1 MVAAPVRDSLARVRA
16 EAHRAWDSLGSIP
29 DGHPLFVVMLEK
41 AYRLGAL
48 ASGESEAAATA
59 YAGARMTNWH
69 ALVAAAAR
77 RTPEGEVS
85 A

>member
-1 MVAAPVRDSLARVRA
+1 MAAPVRDSLTRVRA

-29 DGHPLFVVMLEK
+29 DGHPLFALMLEK

-48 ASGESEAAATA
+48 ASGEGDASATA
-59 YAGARMTNWH
+59 YAKERMTNWH

-77 RTPEGEVS
+77 RIPEGEVS